1 MASFASKTFSSASYL
16 AARPRYPASLYN
28 YVIDYCRR
36 HSTNGQLE
44 NALDV
49 GCGPG
54 ANTAPLLES
63 FENVCGV
70 DPSPGMIEQAKKHV
84 KEADAARL
92 SFFQGTDTDFAAKLT
107 PGSIDLITV
116 AQAVHWF
123 DAPKFYDNV
132 YKALKPNGTIAFWG
146 YLDPVFVDHP
156 NVSDLHLEC
165 LYGEQALGPY
175 WEPGRKLLREK
186 LVFADPPTD
195 RFRDIE
201 RIENMSLEP
210 DMSSPIELHR
220 QCAFSDYIEVMK
232 TASSYHNWKQ
242 ANPDA
247 PDVVDQFA
255 RHVKQLKNWSDG
267 TQITIKWLTV
277 LVMAT
282 KK

>member
-1 MASFASKTFSSASYL
+1 MASFASKTFSAASYL

-28 YVIDYCRR
+28 YVIDYCRKHCVDGR
-36 HSTNGQLE
+36 LE

-63 FENVCGV
+63 FEKVCGV
-70 DPSPGMIEQAKKHV
+70 DPSPGMIEQAKKQV
-84 KEADAARL
+84 TDAARL
-92 SFFQGTDTDFAAKLT
+92 SFYQGTEQDFADSIS
-107 PGSIDLITV
+107 PESIDLITV
-116 AQAVHWF
+116 AQAIHWF

-132 YKALKPNGTIAFWG
+132 YRALKPNGTVAFWG

-156 NVSDLHLEC
+156 KVSDLHMEC
-165 LYGEQALGPY
+165 LYGENALGPY

-195 RFRDIE
+195 RFTDIE
-201 RIENMSLEP
+201 RVENMSLQP

-220 QCAFSDYIEVMK
+220 QCAFSDYISLMK

-242 ANPDA
+242 VNPNS
-247 PDVVDQFA
+247 PDVVDTFA
-255 RHVKQLKNWSDG
+255 QQAKQLENWSDN

-277 LVMAT
+277 LVLAT
-282 KK
+282 KN